1 MKITIDKDNYLKAIK
16 EVVELERE
24 AITRIKVDKN
34 RYTTIESI
42 YGPRTMKKIE
52 KAEKRV
58 YKEAKKIG
66 ISKENADYEM
76 TKNVKNMRRR
86 VREHA
91 EKIVEMQ

>member
-1 MKITIDKDNYLKAIK
+1 MENIWKIFHRKTLYI
-16 EVVELERE
+16 
-24 AITRIKVDKN
+24 
-34 RYTTIESI
+34 
-42 YGPRTMKKIE
+42 
-52 KAEKRV
+52 AEKRV